1 MENTM
6 AEYLSKA
13 AAFAQS
19 AAKIS
24 KKVSEGIVENARE
37 FGFDSSAHFFDT
49 SEVKLREIHKNL
61 DSGNDREKLDGL
73 KRLIA
78 MISKGRDVS
87 EFFPDVVKN
96 VASSNLEIR
105 KLVYIYLLR
114 YAEQE
119 PDLALLSVNTFQK
132 DLSDQNQV
140 IRAMA
145 LRVMSGIRVPVIS
158 PIVMLA
164 IKKCVTDLSAYVR
177 KTAAHAIPK
186 CYSLDPS
193 QKENLIEIIEILL
206 KDKSAF
212 TIGSVIMAFNELCPD
227 RFDLIHKHYRKLCY
241 MLIDTDEWGQ
251 IAILRLLLRYA
262 RAHFLDPNR
271 YIKVSKPKTKKE
283 SSFYSDDDDSAE
295 SEDHEDI
302 VDYDLEF
309 LLKSSAPLMQSR
321 NSGVVMAVCSLY
333 YHAAPAMEVF
343 KVGKPLVRLLRTHPE
358 IQYVVLTNIATMA
371 HEKPEIF
378 EPYIQQFFVRSTDPG
393 FVRSLKLRIL
403 TSLANESNVSTLLR
417 ELQDYVK
424 SSNKEFVKSA
434 IQAIGRC
441 ATTIPEIADNC
452 IRGLMNLI
460 TYQNDAVVAESV
472 VVTRRLLQSRPND
485 NASMI
490 TRLVKSLDN
499 IKVPE
504 ARASI
509 FWLVGQYCHNLEKIA
524 PDTLRKGAK
533 TFVEENE
540 FVKLQIVTLAAKLM
554 CSLPTT
560 PKMNLLYKYVF
571 TLARYDLN
579 YDVRDRARFLKALMA
594 TNNGDTEGADQS
606 DALRSY
612 AKEILLCEKPAP
624 ATENPL
630 AGRDKYT
637 IGSMSMVLNS
647 SVFGYESLPDWPAV
661 QPDPS
666 LRDTQDDVLPK
677 SNNFVDSTRITQ
689 SKNKEDYSLDAFY
702 DSEEETAEG
711 GR

>member
-1 MENTM
+1 
-6 AEYLSKA
+6 
-13 AAFAQS
+13 
-19 AAKIS
+19 
-24 KKVSEGIVENARE
+24 
-37 FGFDSSAHFFDT
+37 
-49 SEVKLREIHKNL
+49 
-61 DSGNDREKLDGL
+61 
-73 KRLIA
+73 

-193 QKENLIEIIEILL
+193 QKENLIEILEVLL

-227 RFDLIHKHYRKLCY
+227 RFDLIHKNYRKLCY

-271 YIKVSKPKTKKE
+271 YIKVSKPKTKKD
-283 SSFYSDDDDSAE
+283 SSFYSEDDDSAD
-295 SEDHEDI
+295 SEDHEDV

-378 EPYIQQFFVRSTDPG
+378 EPYLQQFFVRSTDPA
-393 FVRSLKLRIL
+393 FVRNLKLRIL

-424 SSNKEFVKSA
+424 SSNKEFVKAA

-460 TYQNDAVVAESV
+460 SYRSDAVVAESV

-490 TRLVKSLDN
+490 IRLVKSLDN

-509 FWLVGQYCHNLEKIA
+509 FWLVGQYCHNLEKVA

-533 TFVEENE
+533 TFVEESE
-540 FVKLQIVTLAAKLM
+540 FVKLQIITLAAKLM
-554 CSLPTT
+554 CALPTT

-571 TLARYDLN
+571 TLARYDMN
-579 YDVRDRARFLKALMA
+579 YDVRDRARFLKALMSNA
-594 TNNGDTEGADQS
+594 GGENTEQDDS
-606 DALRSY
+606 LRKH
-612 AKEILLCEKPAP
+612 AEEILLCEKPAP
-624 ATENPL
+624 VTENPL
-630 AGRDKYT
+630 AGRDKYA

-647 SVFGYESLPDWPAV
+647 SVFGYESLPDWPSV

-666 LRDTQDDVLPK
+666 LRDTQDDISAK
-677 SNNFVDSTRITQ
+677 ATNFVNPSRNTPANR
-689 SKNKEDYSLDAFY
+689 SEDYGLDAFY
-702 DSEEETAEG
+702 DSEEESGDGDTEEEEEEEEDDDESEEDSEESEDDDDESEEASEEASEESSSESDQDESG
-711 GR
+711 NLIRK